1 MGGAGLNKKK
11 KKKHWNA
18 RCVSFQLD
26 PNATLECNDYK
37 RALPYTKGHV
47 ILNPTLSDDLFRAL
61 VMKNHIGNDD
71 DSILIIPSS
80 SKNSSEVIYSE
91 CNYSITVVF
100 IRFIWNVYLICLQKN
115 LQSLRWTK
123 IPLFGFPYN
132 TQYPFGSTYFS
143 AFWNLGCLKKLF

>member
-1 MGGAGLNKKK
+1 MKKK
-11 KKKHWNA
+11 ITAKILHNY
-18 RCVSFQLD
+18 
-26 PNATLECNDYK
+26 NIHLECKDYK
-37 RALPYTKGHV
+37 RALPYTRGHV
-47 ILNPTLSDDLFRAL
+47 ILNPKLSDDLFRTL
-61 VMKNHIGNDD
+61 GVKNHIGNDD

-91 CNYSITVVF
+91 CNYSVTVVF